1 MSGQD
6 DGHHI
11 TFGIHYMVDGYRA
24 PAECLRDREQLT
36 SLLHELPAKL
46 GMHTLHE
53 PLVIEVGPKSKK
65 DGGGLSGF
73 VIVAESHISF
83 HTFPN
88 RGFVSIDVYTCQDDL
103 DTDALFAGFKEAF
116 RFVDQDV
123 HLVKRGVRYPA
134 SDIFEAPEPAR

>member
-1 MSGQD
+1 MSVHD

-24 PAECLRDREQLT
+24 PAQRLRDRERLT
-36 SLLHELPAKL
+36 RILSDLPARL
-46 GMHTLHE
+46 GMHGLHE
-53 PLVIEVGPKSKK
+53 PLVVEVGPKNKK
-65 DGGGLSGF
+65 DSGGLSGF

-103 DTDALFAGFKEAF
+103 DTDALLAGFKETF
-116 RFVDQDV
+116 EFVDQDV
-123 HLVKRGVRYPA
+123 HLVKRGERYPA
-134 SDIFEAPEPAR
+134 SDIFNDPEPSR